1 MISTLITAPTNKPI
15 TTAEAKT
22 HLRVTSSDDDTYIG
36 TLIDV
41 ALEYVESVTRRK
53 LITQTWEVF
62 YDDWPDGDYLE
73 LPYGQLQS
81 VSYVKYTESDD
92 TVTTWPTDYYS
103 VDTDSDP
110 GRIVLGHGETWPTA
124 TLTTKN
130 PIVVRFVCGY
140 GDNASDVPALI
151 RHAMKFII
159 SDMYEVRETR
169 IIGQSVSKYG
179 DAITN
184 CLNPYRLWGF

>member
-1 MISTLITAPTNKPI
+1 MISTLITAPVNKPI

-36 TLIDV
+36 TLIDA
-41 ALEYVESVTRRK
+41 ALEYVENVTRRK
-53 LITQTWEVF
+53 LITQTWDVF
-62 YDDWPDGDYLE
+62 YDDWPDEDYLE

-81 VSYVKYTESDD
+81 VGYVKYIDSDGAE
-92 TVTTWPTDYYS
+92 TTWSTDYYS

-110 GRIVLGHGETWPTA
+110 GRIVLGYGESWPTA

-140 GDNASDVPALI
+140 GDNGSDVPASI
-151 RHAMKFII
+151 KHAMKFII

-184 CLNPYRLWGF
+184 CLNSYRLWGF